1 MQSLV
6 KALSCYCSSAL
17 TDLDLILV
25 LQYVFVT
32 NIGMLIEDISEEGV
46 GVQISAPPVDG
57 EANEELL
64 KFMSKTLGVRKSDV
78 VLGKVAMRYCIPVF
92 SF

>member
-1 MQSLV
+1 M
-6 KALSCYCSSAL
+6 
-17 TDLDLILV
+17 
-25 LQYVFVT
+25 FVT
-32 NIGMLIEDISEEGV
+32 NIGMLIEDISEESV

-57 EANEELL
+57 EANAELL

-92 SF
+92 SFQLAAYIVYFV